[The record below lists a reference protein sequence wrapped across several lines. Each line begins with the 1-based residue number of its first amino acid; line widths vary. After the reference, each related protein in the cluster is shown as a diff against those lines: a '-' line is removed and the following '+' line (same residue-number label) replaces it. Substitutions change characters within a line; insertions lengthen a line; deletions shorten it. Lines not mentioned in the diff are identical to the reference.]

1 MDRNPVE
8 TIMGAVVLLV
18 AAFFLVFA
26 WNTSSIGAV
35 KGYRVS
41 AAFFKVG
48 GLDTGADVRISG
60 VKVGTVVDQTLDKK
74 TFDAVVTISLKPD
87 VKLPADTVARVSSA
101 GLLGGK
107 YVKLEPGKDDT
118 TIPTDGTAEI
128 ARTEDFKS
136 LEDMVGDI
144 IFMATQDG
152 QGGGL

>member
-26 WNTSSIGAV
+26 WNNASIGAV
-35 KGYRVS
+35 KGYEIK

-60 VKVGTVVDQTLDKK
+60 VKVGTVTDQYLDPE
-74 TFDAVVTISLKPD
+74 TFDAVVVMSVKPD
-87 VKLPADTVARVSSA
+87 IKLPEDTVATISSE

-107 YVKLEPGKDDT
+107 YVKLDPGSAEAV
-118 TIPTDGTAEI
+118 IPTGGQIAET
-128 ARTEDFKS
+128 RDFKS
-136 LEDMVGDI
+136 LEELVSDI
-144 IFMATQDG
+144 IFMATQN
-152 QGGGL
+152 GGM